1 MFHNYLIKDEVI
13 IKSAGGKTEAGT
25 SLEDS
30 SSAKPGP
37 RSGARGEACR
47 VELNRKGFGHTRFS
61 ILAKGAL
68 FIQMACQTGSKEQK
82 MKLLYHHQ

>member
-1 MFHNYLIKDEVI
+1 MPHNYLIKDEV

-30 SSAKPGP
+30 STAKPGP

-47 VELNRKGFGHTRFS
+47 VELNKNRFGLTMFS
-61 ILAKGAL
+61 ILAKDAL
-68 FIQMACQTGSKEQK
+68 FISDGISN
-82 MKLLYHHQ
+82 